1 MLFFNPTVGANLMSD
16 EFALAF
22 LGSEILTPT
31 GRKLKRSP
39 GSLLSS
45 YGVLRNVSIWHGD
58 VKVLLDFHVF
68 KDLNFDF
75 LIGHPIKAILK
86 DVPKLGSLNI
96 NIGKESL
103 LVPIT

>member
-1 MLFFNPTVGANLMSD
+1 MSD

-22 LGSEILTPT
+22 LGSEILTPI

-45 YGVLRNVSIWHGD
+45 YVVLRNVSIWHGD
-58 VKVLLDFHVF
+58 VKVLLDLHVF
-68 KDLNFDF
+68 KDLHFDF